1 MIIRKQDLIA
11 NRWSGG
17 TTTELFIFPPEADY
31 LKRDFDVRISTATVE
46 TERSEFSDL
55 TGYHRLL
62 IVLAGELTMEHQI
75 ALDTKSTHLLPL
87 QPAFFLGEWK
97 TIGYGK
103 VTDFNVIYKPK
114 YHVSAEII
122 HFHEHEELVL
132 TSAEATFFIWTT
144 EGELITDSGNCKAEE
159 LYVLEANTSQ
169 TIRAT
174 VNSTIILVK
183 INSSVLK

>member
-17 TTTELFIFPPEADY
+17 TTTELFIYPPGTDY
-31 LKRDFDVRISTATVE
+31 IKRNFDVRISTATVE

-55 TGYHRLL
+55 SGYNRLL
-62 IVLAGELTMEHQI
+62 IVLDGELTMEHQT
-75 ALDTKSTHLLPL
+75 AQNTKSTHLRPL

-103 VTDFNVIYKPK
+103 VTDFNVIYKPE

-122 HFHEHEELVL
+122 HFQEHEELVL
-132 TSAEATFFIWTT
+132 TSKEATFYIWIT
-144 EGELITDSGNCKAEE
+144 EGELLTDSGNCKAEE
-159 LYVLEANTSQ
+159 LYVLEPNASQ
-169 TIRAT
+169 TIRAM
-174 VNSTIILVK
+174 VNTTIILVK
-183 INSSVLK
+183 LIATF

>member
-1 MIIRKQDLIA
+1 
-11 NRWSGG
+11 
-17 TTTELFIFPPEADY
+17 
-31 LKRDFDVRISTATVE
+31 
-46 TERSEFSDL
+46 
-55 TGYHRLL
+55 
-62 IVLAGELTMEHQI
+62 
-75 ALDTKSTHLLPL
+75 
-87 QPAFFLGEWK
+87 
-97 TIGYGK
+97 
-103 VTDFNVIYKPK
+103 
-114 YHVSAEII
+114 
-122 HFHEHEELVL
+122 L